1 MYIRT
6 IIFLLLSQT
15 FLFAQT
21 VGLASWY
28 GEKFEGRTTASG
40 ELFNRYDYTAA
51 HKTLPFGTIVTVT
64 NIQNG
69 KSINVRVNDR
79 GPYKTNRIMDIS
91 FQAAKAIGLVK
102 MGTTTVSIV
111 PQNISTAKMPVV
123 RHTELSMQTLSK
135 EALASMMEYALRVT
149 EPKKNMTQPVVKNS
163 QIFKVQI
170 ASSSTKAKAEKFMA
184 KERTNGYK
192 MAIVSAYSTKL
203 KQTRHKVVILTNSK
217 ARAMAIINTKYYK
230 GAYLLR

>member
-28 GEKFEGRTTASG
+28 GEKFERRTTASG
-40 ELFNRYDYTAA
+40 EFFNRYDYTAA

-102 MGTTTVSIV
+102 MGTTRVSIV
-111 PQNISTAKMPVV
+111 PQNISTAKTPLI
-123 RHTELSMQTLSK
+123 RDTKLSMTASN

-149 EPKKNMTQPVVKNS
+149 EPNKNMSESVVYNTQV
-163 QIFKVQI
+163 FKVQI
-170 ASSSTKAKAEKFMA
+170 ASSSKKLNAERFMA
-184 KERTNGYK
+184 KERSNGYK
-192 MAIVSAYSTKL
+192 MAIVSAYSPEL
-203 KQTRHKVVILTNSK
+203 KQIRHKVVILTNSK
-217 ARAMAIINTKYYK
+217 ARAMAIIKAKYYR